1 MITLIIR
8 IYIDHLFI
16 FSTTL
21 TWRAF
26 LDFCFNECKAA
37 LTHMII
43 DCLTTLSK
51 FLFYMHKQ
59 SAQKIHQETK
69 HLRTKDFIVFE

>member
-1 MITLIIR
+1 M
-8 IYIDHLFI
+8 
-16 FSTTL
+16 
-21 TWRAF
+21 WRAF
-26 LDFCFNECKAA
+26 VDFCFKHPTQEQWVLFILCEILVNECIAPM
-37 LTHMII
+37 THMII

-69 HLRTKDFIVFE
+69 HL

>member
-1 MITLIIR
+1 MR
-8 IYIDHLFI
+8 
-16 FSTTL
+16 
-21 TWRAF
+21 RAF
-26 LDFCFNECKAA
+26 LDFCLNECQAA

-69 HLRTKDFIVFE
+69 HLRTKDFIVFKLVSIKYIWFECHNFVII

>member
-1 MITLIIR
+1 M
-8 IYIDHLFI
+8 
-16 FSTTL
+16 
-21 TWRAF
+21 WRAF
-26 LDFCFNECKAA
+26 LDVFNECIAA

-69 HLRTKDFIVFE
+69 HLRTKDFIVFKLVLIKCIWFECHNFVII